1 MDINF
6 SNKGFIMPKIYNLTG
21 EDRRKDDQFSFLTMG
36 RRIQSNS
43 YQNGSTTSN
52 NGWVWTN
59 SSIFIINILYLFY
72 LKNAKATRLKSW
84 LIEDIKDI
92 NSVGK

>member
-52 NGWVWTN
+52 NG
-59 SSIFIINILYLFY
+59 
-72 LKNAKATRLKSW
+72 
-84 LIEDIKDI
+84 
-92 NSVGK
+92 